1 MFNKDFF
8 KKKADILKREQSEYD
23 PEVKDV
29 LDALDEPNADIE
41 RGKFSFTVEP
51 SRYENLEDQISYDSL
66 MKEIHNIIEN
76 SEFVAFNEIVD
87 DKVYK
92 LNKMEINKV
101 YTYIISKVKEPA
113 RQIEIFSIVSEY
125 FEINP
130 KKLYS
135 SLSNKYKHEL
145 LILLDKDTDI
155 LKKKNIRKLF

>member
-8 KKKADILKREQSEYD
+8 KKKADLLKKEQSEYD
-23 PEVKDV
+23 PEIKDV

-51 SRYENLEDQISYDSL
+51 SRYENLEDQISYDNL
-66 MKEIHNIIEN
+66 MKEIHLIIQN
-76 SEFVAFNEIVD
+76 SEFVKFNEVVE

-101 YTYIISKVKEPA
+101 YTYIIGKVKEPS

-145 LILLDKDTDI
+145 LMLLDRDTDI
-155 LKKKNIRKLF
+155 LKRKNIRKLF

>member
-8 KKKADILKREQSEYD
+8 KKKADLLKKEQSEYD
-23 PEVKDV
+23 PEIKDV
-29 LDALDEPNADIE
+29 LDALEEPNADIE

-51 SRYENLEDQISYDSL
+51 SRYENLEDQISYDNL
-66 MKEIHNIIEN
+66 MKEIHLIIEN
-76 SEFVAFNEIVD
+76 SEFVKFNEVVE

-92 LNKMEINKV
+92 LNKMEINTV
-101 YTYIISKVKEPA
+101 YTYIIGKVKEPS

-145 LILLDKDTDI
+145 LMLLDRDTDI
-155 LKKKNIRKLF
+155 LKRKNIRKLF